1 MILHD
6 LIHKYEFDTIV
17 PHLIAIDPEDVPYNL
32 YAFKEA
38 FDDLR
43 RMMPGNAEGKQILVT
58 TEVDTDEEGN
68 EVERYLHASGCE
80 GDAWDSC
87 LAKEVIFG
95 TAVGEEKALARILWH
110 LTFWEFTPEHEG
122 LRDDTPAN
130 KYEWKAKELERRQ
143 FLNYAKGI
151 ANAFE
156 TDHLCLTDAGW
167 AEYHRRESHRNR
179 IKRMRDARQTRS
191 IARFERMGKVQR
203 LIDLLDS
210 TDMRHAYSEHYFDYL
225 FDAKEISKY
234 DFFSRTQDPRARV
247 QYIFDNISNYFHYD
261 LSGYRNVEM
270 IIVHSKVQKTSVE
283 ELRTLCKAI
292 FPLTGLVIDDQGNT
306 TGGYS
311 PDKAIRVH
319 FTIDANLGNDLHI
332 ILICSK

>member
-43 RMMPGNAEGKQILVT
+43 RMMPGNAHGEKIVIS
-58 TEVDTDEEGN
+58 TEVDLDEEGN
-68 EVERYLHASGCE
+68 ELERYLHASGCE
-80 GDAWDSC
+80 GDAWEAC

-110 LTFWEFTPEHEG
+110 LTFWGFTPEHECF
-122 LRDDTPAN
+122 RDDTPAN
-130 KYEWKAKELERRQ
+130 KFERKAKELERRQ

-151 ANAFE
+151 ANTFE
-156 TDHLCLTDAGW
+156 TEHLCLTDKGW
-167 AEYHRRESHRNR
+167 AEYHRREAHRNR
-179 IKRMRDARQTRS
+179 AKRMRDARQERS
-191 IARFERMGKVQR
+191 IARLERMGKVQR

-210 TDMRHAYSEHYFDYL
+210 TDMRRAYSEHYFDYL

-234 DFFSRTQDPRARV
+234 DFFSRTQGPRTRA

-261 LSGYRNVEM
+261 LSGYRKVEL
-270 IIVHSKVQKTSVE
+270 IIAHSKVQKTSVE